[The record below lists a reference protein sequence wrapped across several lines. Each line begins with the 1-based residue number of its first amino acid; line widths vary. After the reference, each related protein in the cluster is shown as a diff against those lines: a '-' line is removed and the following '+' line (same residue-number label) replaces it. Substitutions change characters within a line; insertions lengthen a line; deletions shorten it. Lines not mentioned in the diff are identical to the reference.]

1 MDFTIKIYRL
11 LLESLLGA
19 EYKFITFHEYLT
31 SSLPDKLVVL
41 RHDVDLLPLNSLH
54 TARIEH
60 DLGIKGVYYFRS
72 VPESW
77 DESVIKEVAELG
89 HEVGYHY
96 ENLTICKGDLQNA
109 YHDFQT
115 NLQKLRKLVPVKT
128 ICMHGSSFSKYDNR
142 MLWQRYNL
150 ADFGVIGEPYLS
162 IDFDEFFY
170 LTDTGYAWDGGK
182 FATRDIVVNN
192 HGLSFHKTSE
202 IVACIEEG
210 NFPDKSLILAHTLWS
225 DSLWQWTFLHLR
237 EFFRNNIKYLSRN
250 NKLISKLYNFAVKK
264 YWGVK

>member
-1 MDFTIKIYRL
+1 
-11 LLESLLGA
+11 LESLLGA

-128 ICMHGSSFSKYDNR
+128 ICMHGSPRSPHDSREIWKEYSYKD
-142 MLWQRYNL
+142 L
-150 ADFGVIGEPYLS
+150 GIVGEPYFDA
-162 IDFDEFFY
+162 DFSKIFY
-170 LTDTGYAWDGGK
+170 LTDTGRRWDGYK
-182 FATRDIVVNN
+182 VSVRDKIVDYQGEWDKRGLTFHTTKEIINAIDADKLPDKIMITVHPQRWNN
-192 HGLSFHKTSE
+192 FGLSWIKE
-202 IVACIEEG
+202 LLLQNLKNIVKRFIVR
-210 NFPDKSLILAHTLWS
+210 KI
-225 DSLWQWTFLHLR
+225 
-237 EFFRNNIKYLSRN
+237 
-250 NKLISKLYNFAVKK
+250 
-264 YWGVK
+264 

>member
-1 MDFTIKIYRL
+1 MDFTIKIYHL

-128 ICMHGSSFSKYDNR
+128 ICMHGSPRSPHDSREIWKEYSYKD
-142 MLWQRYNL
+142 LSI
-150 ADFGVIGEPYLS
+150 VGEPYFDA
-162 IDFDEFFY
+162 DFSKIFY
-170 LTDTGYAWDGGK
+170 LTDTGRRWDGYK
-182 FATRDIVVNN
+182 VSVRDKIVDYQGEWDKR
-192 HGLSFHKTSE
+192 GLTFHTTKE
-202 IVACIEEG
+202 IINAIDADKL
-210 NFPDKSLILAHTLWS
+210 PDKVMITVHPQRWNNFGLLWIKE
-225 DSLWQWTFLHLR
+225 LLLQNLK
-237 EFFRNNIKYLSRN
+237 NI
-250 NKLISKLYNFAVKK
+250 VKRFIVRK
-264 YWGVK
+264 I

>member
-128 ICMHGSSFSKYDNR
+128 ICMHGSPRSPHDSREIWKEYSYKD
-142 MLWQRYNL
+142 L
-150 ADFGVIGEPYLS
+150 GIVGEPYFDA
-162 IDFDEFFY
+162 DFSKIFY
-170 LTDTGYAWDGGK
+170 LTDTGRRWDGYK
-182 FATRDIVVNN
+182 VSVRDKIVDYQGEWDKRGLTFHTTKEIINAIDADKLPDKIMITVHPQRWNN
-192 HGLSFHKTSE
+192 FGLSWIKE
-202 IVACIEEG
+202 LLLQNLKNIVKRFIVR
-210 NFPDKSLILAHTLWS
+210 KI
-225 DSLWQWTFLHLR
+225 
-237 EFFRNNIKYLSRN
+237 
-250 NKLISKLYNFAVKK
+250 
-264 YWGVK
+264 

>member
-128 ICMHGSSFSKYDNR
+128 ICMHGSPRSPHDSREIWKEYSYKD
-142 MLWQRYNL
+142 L
-150 ADFGVIGEPYLS
+150 GIVGEPYFDA
-162 IDFDEFFY
+162 DFSKIFY
-170 LTDTGYAWDGGK
+170 LTDTGRRWDGYK
-182 FATRDIVVNN
+182 VSVRD
-192 HGLSFHKTSE
+192 KM
-202 IVACIEEG
+202 
-210 NFPDKSLILAHTLWS
+210 P
-225 DSLWQWTFLHLR
+225 
-237 EFFRNNIKYLSRN
+237 
-250 NKLISKLYNFAVKK
+250 
-264 YWGVK
+264 